1 MSHFEID
8 HFENGLLSKLVTSK
22 FIISK
27 MGHSETNHFGSE
39 QLQNLNESQEA
50 ILKVTPFAEVTPS
63 FTGFDNFLRNKFLF
77 LIPFLSYWVV
87 VYSPPHADG
96 GEMVNVVKS
105 VTVKFAHSRSSE
117 RRFQRN
123 FEASPTEAR
132 CLCETLTEIESSPQ
146 STDNRSLQTDS

>member
-8 HFENGLLSKLVTSK
+8 HFENVLLSKLVTSK

-27 MGHSETNHFGSE
+27 MGHSETNHFESE
-39 QLQNLNESQEA
+39 QTLNESQEV

-63 FTGFDNFLRNKFLF
+63 FTGFDNFLRYKFLF

-117 RRFQRN
+117 RCFQRN
-123 FEASPTEAR
+123 FEESPTEAR